1 MMTLVVIIPLMKV
14 PYSEK
19 SKFSMKRPI
28 AVENEITR
36 VWNTMEI
43 AYENHIMMPNVAP
56 VLWCLN
62 NRLPNMKKP
71 VVNSMPTR

>member
-1 MMTLVVIIPLMKV
+1 MMTLVVITPLMKV

-19 SKFSMKRPI
+19 SKLSMKRPI
-28 AVENEITR
+28 AVENENTR
-36 VWNTMEI
+36 VWNTIEI
-43 AYENHIMMPNVAP
+43 AYENPIMMPNVAP

-71 VVNSMPTR
+71 VVNKKLTR